1 MTDIEKARQLF
12 RDEGLAFPAIPEQLA
27 GQLKERGRWVF
38 STRPIDMSPYNLQH
52 YVHEVDRTQV
62 EDYAVL
68 SHSGHGVNSYAIQ
81 YYLVQG
87 HLRMFLHLGWGGAYM
102 DKKED
107 AATIRDCFSIADQVV
122 RAAQSVES
130 FLAGEHLTVVGSDFY
145 GSYWL
150 RPAETRLG
158 KDPDR
163 QGSPD
168 VKPQEVLTGALGWL
182 ISCGGAKP
190 PGKGITTP
198 IPNIQSLLLPVLRI
212 VAGDSG
218 HSVEEIRNRLKDEF
232 ELTDKQIEQTH
243 PKSGINI
250 FVNRVAWALAHLVMG
265 KALTPER
272 VGFYRTT
279 ERGVA
284 ILKGN
289 PLELTIK
296 ELH

>member
-1 MTDIEKARQLF
+1 MTDIEKARLLF
-12 RDEGLAFPAIPEQLA
+12 RDEGLAFPAIPAQLA

-122 RAAQSVES
+122 RAAQSVEG
-130 FLAGEHLTVVGSDFY
+130 FHAGEHLTVVGSDFY

-150 RPAETRLG
+150 RPAETRPG

-163 QGSPD
+163 QGSRD

-182 ISCGGAKP
+182 TSCGGAKP
-190 PGKGITTP
+190 PGKRIAMP

-212 VAGDSG
+212 VAGGSG
-218 HSVEEIRNRLKDEF
+218 HSVEEIRDRLKDEF
-232 ELTDKQIEQTH
+232 ELTDEQLEQTH
-243 PKSGINI
+243 QKSGINI

-265 KALTPER
+265 KAVTPER
-272 VGFYRTT
+272 VGFYKMT

-284 ILKGN
+284 ILKKN